1 MPRAIWSGAVAFGL
15 VTIPVKLYSAT
26 ERQAELPFRQLHKKD
41 HAPIDYKRF
50 CSKEDVEVDWKDI
63 VRGYEYAKGQFV
75 VLTEKDFERAKT
87 PATQTF
93 EIQDFVPV
101 EQIDFAFFE
110 TPYWLEPTTP
120 GRKGYA
126 LLREALAEGGRVG
139 VGTIVMRQRARLG
152 ALRPSGKALML
163 TTMRF
168 VDEIR
173 SPEQLALPNGS
184 GAPREKKL
192 ALQLI
197 DALASDW
204 QPDKYKDTYRE
215 VLRAVIEQKVKGKD
229 VVMPEVPQRPKVTNL
244 MEALRS
250 SLQQPRPGLA
260 KATGRRVRSAA
271 EDRRRRAKSR
281 EAA

>member
-15 VTIPVKLYSAT
+15 VTIPVRLYSAT
-26 ERQAELPFRQLHKKD
+26 ERQAELPLRQLHKKD

-50 CSKEDVEVDWKDI
+50 CSKEDVEVDWKDV

-75 VLTEKDFERAKT
+75 VLTEEDFERAKT

-93 EIQDFVPV
+93 EIQDFVPA

-126 LLREALAEGGRVG
+126 LLREALAESGRVG
-139 VGTIVMRQRARLG
+139 VGTFVMRQRERLG

-168 VDEIR
+168 ADEIR
-173 SPEQLALPNGS
+173 SPAQLELPNGA
-184 GAPREKKL
+184 GASREKKL

-197 DALASDW
+197 DSLASDW
-204 QPDKYKDTYRE
+204 QRDKYKDTYRQI
-215 VLRAVIEQKVKGKD
+215 LRAAIKQKLKGREI
-229 VVMPEVPQRPKVTNL
+229 VTPELPQRPKVTNL

-260 KATGRRVRSAA
+260 RATGRRAVLA
-271 EDRRRRAKSR
+271 EGRRRGAKSR
-281 EAA
+281 KAA

>member
-26 ERQAELPFRQLHKKD
+26 ERQAELAFRQLHKKD

-75 VLTEKDFERAKT
+75 VLSEDDFARAKT

-93 EIQDFVPV
+93 EIQDFVPG

-126 LLREALAEGGRVG
+126 LLREALVDSGRVG
-139 VGTIVMRQRARLG
+139 IGRLVMRQRERLG
-152 ALRPSGKALML
+152 ALRPAGKALML

-168 VDEIR
+168 ADEIR
-173 SPEQLALPNGS
+173 SPAQLELPNGA
-184 GAPREKKL
+184 GASREKKL

-197 DALASDW
+197 DSLASDW
-204 QPDKYKDTYRE
+204 QPDKYKDTYRK
-215 VLRAVIEQKVKGKD
+215 VLRAAIEQKVEGKQI
-229 VVMPEVPQRPKVTNL
+229 VAPEAPQRPKVTSL
-244 MEALRS
+244 MEALRT

-260 KATGRRVRSAA
+260 KVAGRRVRAAA
-271 EDRRRRAKSR
+271 EIRRRGARSR
-281 EAA
+281 KAA

>member
-26 ERQAELPFRQLHKKD
+26 ERQAELSFRQLHKRD

-63 VRGYEYAKGQFV
+63 VRGYEYAKGRFV
-75 VLTEKDFERAKT
+75 VLTEEDFERAKT

-93 EIQDFVPV
+93 EIQDFVPA

-126 LLREALAEGGRVG
+126 LLREALTESGRVG
-139 VGTIVMRQRARLG
+139 VGTFVMRQRERLG
-152 ALRPSGKALML
+152 ALRPSGKGLML

-168 VDEIR
+168 ADEIR
-173 SPEQLALPNGS
+173 SAAQLELPNGA
-184 GAPREKKL
+184 GASRERKL

-197 DALASDW
+197 DSLASDW

-215 VLRAVIEQKVKGKD
+215 ILRAAIGQKAKGRE
-229 VVMPEVPQRPKVTNL
+229 VVTPELPQRPKVTNL

-260 KATGRRVRSAA
+260 KAAGRAPLTEGRRRG
-271 EDRRRRAKSR
+271 AKSR
-281 EAA
+281 KAA